1 MAQAP
6 DVLIEPDHSEL
17 GPRTWSPGPTS
28 SQAPIATQTSTSSPF
43 DHLEV
48 SVEAR
53 GSSAGA
59 RSMSPVFSQ
68 PPPRPIQRRRIES
81 PLVTGTDSYSAAPQ
95 APLQPAPYSGSS
107 AHSRVSGPATA
118 VDGRARTPSR
128 SIGPMRS
135 GSLARSSVGDANA
148 RHSTQSTSGDDED
161 EEAICSRSVARESLL
176 ARYANSA
183 ARTNAPQTSLE
194 PEGQQQQQEQQVPQS
209 RLVPSVSSAPPAE
222 ATLVPALEQPSSTA
236 SGSTK
241 SKQPEENFLQPAA
254 ASLSMSISPPAP
266 SLLPAPAANTLPRL
280 EIVTTTSIGDRSG
293 PALDTRL
300 SSQSSS
306 PGPISPTEVPL
317 EVAINS
323 ALSNMDVSQITIDPP
338 LLAAHQPNVEDD
350 VKEADESIT
359 LLGAD
364 VSASAS
370 AP

>member
-6 DVLIEPDHSEL
+6 DVLIEPDHSGL

-68 PPPRPIQRRRIES
+68 PPPRPPHRRRIES

-118 VDGRARTPSR
+118 VDGRARTPS
-128 SIGPMRS
+128 STSGPMRS
-135 GSLARSSVGDANA
+135 GSFARSSVGDANA

-194 PEGQQQQQEQQVPQS
+194 PEAQQQQEPQS
-209 RLVPSVSSAPPAE
+209 QLVPSVSSAPPAE

-254 ASLSMSISPPAP
+254 ASVSMSISPPAP
-266 SLLPAPAANTLPRL
+266 SFLPAPAANTLPRL
-280 EIVTTTSIGDRSG
+280 EIVTTTNSGDHSG

-317 EVAINS
+317 EVALNS
-323 ALSNMDVSQITIDPP
+323 ALSNMDVSHITIDPP

-350 VKEADESIT
+350 VEEAGESIT